1 MLETY
6 LNDAEETVRW
16 RKNAINLT
24 KRYLREGLPDRAVT
38 RDLPNG
44 IPVPIDGFRDKKI
57 YVWFEAVAGY
67 YTASVDWAQKLQNN
81 ITDFWNNRTKSYYVH
96 GKDNIPFHTII
107 WPAILSGLE
116 IEPLPEY
123 IISSEYLTL
132 ENKKI
137 STSNN
142 WAIWLNDIIKNMMLI
157 QSDTS

>member
-1 MLETY
+1 MISLSHIAQLLLVDIFLFSNVKYSLEIIY
-6 LNDAEETVRW
+6 SGRGSIS
-16 RKNAINLT
+16 K
-24 KRYLREGLPDRAVT
+24 PDRAVT

-137 STSNN
+137 
-142 WAIWLNDIIKNMMLI
+142 
-157 QSDTS
+157 